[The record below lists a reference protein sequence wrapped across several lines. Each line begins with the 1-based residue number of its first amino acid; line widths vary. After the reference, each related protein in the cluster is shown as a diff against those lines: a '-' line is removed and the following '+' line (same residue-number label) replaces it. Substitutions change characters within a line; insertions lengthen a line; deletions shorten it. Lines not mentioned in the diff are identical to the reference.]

1 MNVADNMRLPS
12 PSLLGLVYF
21 VSELLLAITRR
32 SRKSESSAKDRHSL
46 SFLWIAI
53 LVSLWGGVA
62 AAVFW
67 RGAALPYKYAFA
79 IAGLMI
85 FIAGLMLRWYAIVK
99 LGRFFTVNVAIA
111 KDHQLIE
118 SGPYRFVRHPSYTGA
133 LLAFLG
139 ISLSLGNWAAVIIIM
154 APIFLAFVYRM
165 QVEERALTGALG
177 EQYCSY
183 LDRTKRLIPLI
194 Y

>member
-1 MNVADNMRLPS
+1 MRLPS
-12 PSLLGLVYF
+12 PGLLGLVYF

-32 SRKSESSAKDRHSL
+32 SRKGESSATDRNSL
-46 SFLWIAI
+46 RFLWIAI
-53 LVSLWGGVA
+53 IVGLGAGIA
-62 AAVFW
+62 AAELW
-67 RGAALPYKYAFA
+67 PGAALPHKHAFA
-79 IAGLMI
+79 AAGMSI
-85 FIAGLMLRWYAIVK
+85 FIAGLILRWYAIVK

-139 ISLSLGNWAAVIIIM
+139 FGLSLGNWVAVIIIM

-165 QVEERALTGALG
+165 DVEERALICALG
-177 EQYCSY
+177 EQYQSY
-183 LDRTKRLIPLI
+183 LARTKRLVPLI